1 MLQGRHIVL
10 GVSGGIAAYKCAQ
23 LTRDLVRAGAEVQVV
38 MTPSAAEFVTP
49 LTLATLSRRSV
60 LTEMFP
66 GQSDHWTKHIEL
78 GLWADV
84 MMVAPATANTIAKLA
99 HGHAD
104 NFLTTLAL
112 AMRAPLVLAPSM
124 DMDMFLHPATQ
135 ENLALLRR
143 RGAHIIEP
151 EEGELASGLRGP
163 GRLPEP
169 AALLAALDRLLSGGD
184 LSGIHVLITAGPT
197 HEPIDPVRF
206 LANASSGKMGF
217 ALAAVAA
224 GRGAQVT
231 LVAGPVQLET
241 PRGVRRID
249 VVTGAEM
256 HEAVAREFPSAR
268 VLVAA
273 AAVADFTPAVRS
285 SAKIKRDEMDGDAM
299 TLSLVRNPDI
309 LAGAGSQKR
318 GDQVLVGFA
327 LETEAGEANAR
338 KKLATKHLDLIV
350 LNSIADEGAGFG
362 VDTNVVT
369 LFGADGSAERLPKL
383 PKMDVAQRI
392 FDRVARLLV
401 APAGR

>member
-1 MLQGRHIVL
+1 
-10 GVSGGIAAYKCAQ
+10 
-23 LTRDLVRAGAEVQVV
+23 
-38 MTPSAAEFVTP
+38 
-49 LTLATLSRRSV
+49 
-60 LTEMFP
+60 
-66 GQSDHWTKHIEL
+66 
-78 GLWADV
+78 
-84 MMVAPATANTIAKLA
+84 
-99 HGHAD
+99 
-104 NFLTTLAL
+104 
-112 AMRAPLVLAPSM
+112 M

-268 VLVAA
+268 VFVAA